1 MKNKAIKI
9 STMLLAI
16 ILSLSFTACAP
27 LSAYDIAVENGFVGT
42 EQEWLESLKGENGR
56 DGESGKDG
64 QDAPAFTVEQ
74 MYDFAKQN
82 GYAGDYSQFIKDYF
96 ASSSYQTQ
104 NAINKA
110 IFSVV
115 DVITSFTVS
124 SLGGETKSHSAGSG
138 VIYSLDKEK
147 GDAIIIT
154 NYHVLYNRSSI
165 ADDKIADEIYL
176 YLYGSEQE
184 NMKIPATYVGGSL
197 TYDIALVKVENS
209 EILKNSLA
217 KEVCVADSN
226 YIEVGSTAIAIGN
239 PDAAGISATAGIISV
254 DSEYITM
261 RGADDLTTVT
271 FRCMRVDTA
280 INPGNSGGGL
290 FNANGELIGIVNAKT
305 VDSDIENMGYAIPS
319 TLAVY
324 VAENILW
331 NVPSGRKGVSKGLLG
346 IEVESAESKAVYN
359 EEFQSVEIV
368 ERVRVANVTENSA
381 VKNILQKGDYI
392 LKVQKD
398 DEVLDI
404 TRRFIIVDYMLSVRP
419 NEKITVTYERE
430 GQVYTVEVVIKSEN
444 FTDII

>member
-154 NYHVLYNRSSI
+154 NYHVLYNSSSI

-271 FRCMRVDTA
+271 FRCMRVDPA

-368 ERVRVANVTENSA
+368 ERVRVANVTQNSA

-398 DEVLDI
+398 DEVLDV

-430 GQVYTVEVVIKSEN
+430 GQVYTVEVIIKSEN

>member
-96 ASSSYQTQ
+96 ASSSYQMQ

-110 IFSVV
+110 IVSVV
-115 DVITSFTVS
+115 DVIASFTVS
-124 SLGGETKSHSAGSG
+124 SLVGETKSHSAGSG

-154 NYHVLYNRSSI
+154 NYHVLYNSSSI

-197 TYDIALVKVENS
+197 TYDIAIVKVENS

-381 VKNILQKGDYI
+381 VKNLLQKGDYI
-392 LKVQKD
+392 LKIQKD

-430 GQVYTVEVVIKSEN
+430 GQVYTAEVIIKSEN